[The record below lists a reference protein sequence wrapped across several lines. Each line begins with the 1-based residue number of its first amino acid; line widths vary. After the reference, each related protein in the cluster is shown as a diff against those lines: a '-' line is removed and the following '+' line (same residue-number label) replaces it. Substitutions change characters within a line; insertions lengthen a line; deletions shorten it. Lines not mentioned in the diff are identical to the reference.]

1 MSTSCPDRPN
11 ILLIVSD
18 DHGYGD
24 RSSIG
29 SPDARTPQL
38 DRLAA
43 TGTTFEDA
51 YVTAPICSPSRAGLI
66 AGAYQQRWGAQWF
79 DTSAFPP
86 AERPVLPE
94 ILGGAGYR
102 TGYFG
107 KIHYGPEQ
115 AGDRACPDR
124 HGFDTSLY
132 GLAGQSMGRLHYL
145 HHSRGA
151 EEALGE
157 ARGVHGVSPLL
168 ENGREVD
175 CEQHLTVAFTERAI
189 DFMGPGAASGSTAG
203 TAGATEGA
211 GTAGAAERTGTAGAQ
226 EGAVSDPHAEDPF
239 LCLVAYNAVHNFAWQ
254 LPEDELAARAL
265 PSHEDFDPA
274 AGDYVDWYDGAIS
287 PHLEHGRDYYLAQ
300 LEIMDRE
307 IGRLLDHLEATGR
320 RENTLVVYLTDNGG
334 STCNYGD
341 NTPLAGTKYS
351 LLEGGVR
358 VPLLVS
364 RPGTVPAEARSTA
377 LVSAL
382 DLLPTFAA
390 AAGAELPSDALFDGI
405 SLLPA
410 WDAAAGS
417 SEGEPAT
424 ADSAGGTGETG
435 AAGAARAAD
444 GGGHEVLHFDTG
456 FQWAVRTPDWKL
468 RSVDPTT
475 GHRDHLLAVEHTDVG
490 AGLTLVPMGPG
501 ASDADESAAAD
512 VAAEHP
518 QVVAEL
524 TALHE
529 QWREGLAAV

>member
-1 MSTSCPDRPN
+1 MPTSRPDRPN

-24 RSSIG
+24 RSAGG

-43 TGTTFEDA
+43 TGTTFEGA

-94 ILGGAGYR
+94 ILAGAGYR

-107 KIHYGPEQ
+107 KVHYGPERP
-115 AGDRACPDR
+115 GDRACPDQ
-124 HGFDTSLY
+124 HGFDESLY

-145 HHSRGA
+145 RHSRGA

-157 ARGVHGVSPLL
+157 AHEVHGAGPLL
-168 ENGREVD
+168 DSGREVD

-189 DFMGPGAASGSTAG
+189 DFMGPGAASATTAGPDAGATDPAGTGAGSTAPVG
-203 TAGATEGA
+203 P
-211 GTAGAAERTGTAGAQ
+211 
-226 EGAVSDPHAEDPF
+226 DPHAEDPF
-239 LCLVAYNAVHNFAWQ
+239 FCLVAYNAVHNFAWQ

-265 PSHEDFDPA
+265 PSHDDFDPA

-307 IGRLLDHLEATGR
+307 VGRLLDHLEATGR

-351 LLEGGVR
+351 LFEGGVR

-364 RPGTVPAEARSTA
+364 RPGTVPAGARSTA

-390 AAGAELPSDALFDGI
+390 AAGAELPSDALFDGVD
-405 SLLPA
+405 LQPA

-417 SEGEPAT
+417 GEGAPAT
-424 ADSAGGTGETG
+424 TDSAGGTGATG
-435 AAGAARAAD
+435 AAGAAGAAD
-444 GGGHEVLHFDTG
+444 GGGHQVLHFDTG

>member
-1 MSTSCPDRPN
+1 MPTSRPDRPN

-24 RSSIG
+24 RSASG

-43 TGTTFEDA
+43 AGTTFEDA

-66 AGAYQQRWGAQWF
+66 AGAYQQHWGAQWF

-94 ILGGAGYR
+94 ILGEAGYR

-107 KIHYGPEQ
+107 KVHYGPEQ
-115 AGDRACPDR
+115 AGDRACPDQ
-124 HGFDTSLY
+124 HGFDASLY

-151 EEALGE
+151 EAELGE
-157 ARGVHGVSPLL
+157 ASGVHGVGPLL
-168 ENGREVD
+168 EGGREVD
-175 CEQHLTVAFTERAI
+175 CEQHLTVEFTDRAI
-189 DFMGPGAASGSTAG
+189 DFMGPGAASGRTTGADVG
-203 TAGATEGA
+203 ATGRAGADVGTTDRAAA
-211 GTAGAAERTGTAGAQ
+211 GVGTTGRAGA
-226 EGAVSDPHAEDPF
+226 DPYAEDPF
-239 LCLVAYNAVHNFAWQ
+239 FCLVAYNAVHNFAWQ

-265 PSHEDFDPA
+265 PSHDDFDPA
-274 AGDYVDWYDGAIS
+274 VGEYVDWYDGAIS

-358 VPLLVS
+358 VPFLVS
-364 RPGTVPAEARSTA
+364 WPGTIPAGARSTA

-390 AAGAELPSDALFDGI
+390 AAGAELPSDVPFDG
-405 SLLPA
+405 LDLRPA
-410 WDAAAGS
+410 WDAAAASGEEAAS
-417 SEGEPAT
+417 SAEA
-424 ADSAGGTGETG
+424 ASG
-435 AAGAARAAD
+435 AEAAD
-444 GGGHEVLHFDTG
+444 VGGHEALHFDTG
-456 FQWAVRTPDWKL
+456 FQWAVRTADWKL
-468 RSVDPTT
+468 RNVDPAT
-475 GHRDHLLAVEHTDVG
+475 GHRDHLLAVEHADIG
-490 AGLTLVPMGPG
+490 SGLTLVPMGPE
-501 ASDADESAAAD
+501 APDADESAAAD

-518 QVVAEL
+518 QTVAEL

-529 QWREGLAAV
+529 QWRDGLAAV